1 MYSDYTFIYESVTN
15 SFKSFRRIDMK
26 KNFRFYARLY
36 YDYETQPNRF
46 VFTKQYLNKLNN
58 ISATIRLDNGVTETV
73 YSQMSL
79 KSSEF
84 LIFEMKAHFYLKV
97 IIFHFKFRL

>member
-1 MYSDYTFIYESVTN
+1 
-15 SFKSFRRIDMK
+15 MK

-36 YDYETQPNRF
+36 YDYETQPNRL

-58 ISATIRLDNGVTETV
+58 ISATIKLDNGVSEIA
-73 YSQMSL
+73 YSQLPL

-84 LIFEMKAHFYLKV
+84 LIFEMNFFL
-97 IIFHFKFRL
+97 FKRYNFLF